1 MTKNLISVHFEGPI
15 AKGHTVK
22 LRAIGKTLN
31 NLQCAIDRAHL
42 DVKHGDIW
50 KYARLSEDDY
60 LPTEFVMNQ
69 TRNGGFIADLLGVS
83 SESEGIIKRMD
94 SALVSAYQ
102 KAQATVPMAAEKIV
116 EQAEKRRVNYKNGSQ
131 EALEYSKYLDKQK
144 KNISRSYGDRSIV
157 KEFDQIASII
167 RAQNNDGSSIEIG
180 FSAPGL
186 SSTYTFDEKTSKAFH
201 NIVSARTLG
210 EPIIIPVTLRSL
222 DSGNRDVSKAIM
234 RNLISKKDF
243 SLFIHTSR
251 GFSSLK
257 KYLKKKNPP
266 EFSVVACPLLEYGAF
281 DPNAG
286 DMYFIGIVSDVV

>member
-1 MTKNLISVHFEGPI
+1 MKKNLISVHFEGPI

-22 LRAIGKTLN
+22 LRAIAKTLD

-50 KYARLSEDDY
+50 KHARLVENDY
-60 LPTEFVMNQ
+60 PSTEFIMNQ

-83 SESEGIIKRMD
+83 NESEGIIKRINSALD
-94 SALVSAYQ
+94 SAYK
-102 KAQATVPMAAEKIV
+102 KAQTTVPIVADKIV

-131 EALEYSKYLDKQK
+131 EAVDYAKYLSEKK
-144 KNISRSYGDRSIV
+144 KNVSRSYGDRSIV

-167 RAQNNDGSSIEIG
+167 RAQKNDGSSIEIG
-180 FSAPGL
+180 LSTAGL
-186 SSTYTFDEKTSKAFH
+186 SSTYTFDEKTSQAFH

-210 EPIIIPVTLRSL
+210 DPMIIPVTLRSL
-222 DSGNRDVSKAIM
+222 DSGNRDISKAIM

-266 EFSVVACPLLEYGAF
+266 EFSIVACPLLEYGAF

-286 DMYFIGIVSDVV
+286 DMYFISIVSDES

>member
-1 MTKNLISVHFEGPI
+1 
-15 AKGHTVK
+15 
-22 LRAIGKTLN
+22 
-31 NLQCAIDRAHL
+31 
-42 DVKHGDIW
+42 
-50 KYARLSEDDY
+50 
-60 LPTEFVMNQ
+60 MNQ

-94 SALVSAYQ
+94 SALVPAYQ
-102 KAQATVPMAAEKIV
+102 KAQTTVPMASEKIV

-222 DSGNRDVSKAIM
+222 DSGNSDVSKAIM